1 MRVSAI
7 ASISMVDACHIV
19 PFSECYDDTLS
30 NGIAL
35 CPNLHRAFDR
45 GLISLSDDYTVLVN
59 KNFVENKNSVY
70 NISQFAGK
78 QLILPENK
86 DLYPSLENF
95 AKHRCKFSF

>member
-1 MRVSAI
+1 
-7 ASISMVDACHIV
+7 MVDACHIV

-45 GLISLSDDYTVLVN
+45 GLIAISDDYTVLVN
-59 KNFVENKNSVY
+59 KNFVENKRSAF

-78 QLILPENK
+78 RIFLPDSE
-86 DLYPSLENF
+86 DMYPSLDNF
-95 AKHRCKFSF
+95 AKHRCRFSF